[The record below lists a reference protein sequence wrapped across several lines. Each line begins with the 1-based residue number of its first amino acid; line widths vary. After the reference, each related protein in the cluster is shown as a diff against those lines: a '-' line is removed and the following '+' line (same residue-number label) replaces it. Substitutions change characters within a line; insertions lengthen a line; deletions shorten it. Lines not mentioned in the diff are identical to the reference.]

1 MKKIIVVEDQGIL
14 RDSISYQLDKNEYD
28 VVAKISD
35 ASLCYDY
42 CKRLKPDLVLMD
54 VYTENGNNGI
64 DAAKLIKKDFPEIK
78 VIIMTGMPEISY
90 IKKAK
95 EANVDS
101 FIYKNTSG
109 ADLLS
114 ILSSTLNG
122 YHIFPQEQTNQFGT
136 FELTKRELEILQL
149 ICNGL
154 DQKEIS
160 EKLCLSVN
168 TVKTHIASLL
178 AKTGFDSV
186 HKLAIYAVSKGYILT
201 NNK

>member
-1 MKKIIVVEDQGIL
+1 MAAHQALLSLGISKL
-14 RDSISYQLDKNEYD
+14 
-28 VVAKISD
+28 SD
-35 ASLCYDY
+35 ANMAYDA
-42 CKRLKPDLVLMD
+42 CKSLKPDLVLMD

-64 DAAKLIKKDFPEIK
+64 DAAKRIKKDFPDIK
-78 VIIMTGMPEISY
+78 IIIMTGMPEVSY

-136 FELTKRELEILQL
+136 FALTKRELEILQL

-154 DQKEIS
+154 DQKAKNDCAGYCTDFYSS
-160 EKLCLSVN
+160 EAYNHAAYTC
-168 TVKTHIASLL
+168 
-178 AKTGFDSV
+178 DEDD
-186 HKLAIYAVSKGYILT
+186 
-201 NNK
+201 